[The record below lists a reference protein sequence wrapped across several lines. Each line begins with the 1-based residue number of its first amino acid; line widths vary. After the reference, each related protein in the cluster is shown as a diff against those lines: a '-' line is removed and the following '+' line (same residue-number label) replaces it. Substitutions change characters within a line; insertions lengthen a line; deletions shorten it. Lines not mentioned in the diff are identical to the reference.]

1 MSRMP
6 RQQSAGRQ
14 RNDGLRLTSVVLRL
28 KQRRS
33 RKTADMADISPNNT
47 LSPAQH
53 NAVAALL
60 SEASVRKAAETAGV
74 KERTLYSWL
83 KTPAFADAYRAAR
96 REATSQA
103 IARIQQFSAH
113 AAGTL
118 VQLMAPGN
126 PAAVR
131 LTAASKVLDLAIK
144 SVEIDDLAA
153 RLEALERAHAE
164 KL

>member
-1 MSRMP
+1 
-6 RQQSAGRQ
+6 
-14 RNDGLRLTSVVLRL
+14 
-28 KQRRS
+28 
-33 RKTADMADISPNNT
+33 MADIST
-47 LSPAQH
+47 TEALTSAQH
-53 NAVAALL
+53 KAIGALL
-60 SEASVRKAAETAGV
+60 NEPSIRKATESAGM
-74 KERTLYSWL
+74 KERTLYHWL
-83 KTPAFADAYRAAR
+83 KSPDFADEYRAAR

-126 PAAVR
+126 RAVVR

-153 RLEALERAHAE
+153 RLEALERAHE
-164 KL
+164 QKL